1 MEDSNLMDL
10 SIFRRRSVR
19 KFCKQSIK
27 KEQIQFILDAA
38 MAAPSAN
45 NYRPWNFLVIDQLEH
60 LKFLAGE
67 LKHGQVLN
75 EAQAA
80 ILVCG
85 VKDHNGKADDF
96 WVQSCSAST
105 QNILLG
111 LTEIGLGGV
120 WLGIYPRGDR
130 VEMLQNRFELPK
142 TIVPFSLVAL
152 GVPLDQ
158 SKSVRTIEKN
168 KVHWNQW

>member
-1 MEDSNLMDL
+1 MGNSDLMGL
-10 SIFRRRSVR
+10 SIFRRRSIRRFR
-19 KFCKQSIK
+19 KESIK

-45 NYRPWNFLVIDQLEH
+45 NYRPWDFLVIDQAKH

-67 LKHGQVLN
+67 LKYGQVLN

-85 VKDHNGKADDF
+85 VQEHNGKPDDF

-111 LTEIGLGGV
+111 LTEIDLGGV
-120 WLGIYPRGDR
+120 WLGIYPREDR
-130 VEMLQNRFELPK
+130 MEMLRNQFELP
-142 TIVPFSLVAL
+142 TMVIPFSLVAL

-158 SKSVRTIEKN
+158 TKSIRTIEKN